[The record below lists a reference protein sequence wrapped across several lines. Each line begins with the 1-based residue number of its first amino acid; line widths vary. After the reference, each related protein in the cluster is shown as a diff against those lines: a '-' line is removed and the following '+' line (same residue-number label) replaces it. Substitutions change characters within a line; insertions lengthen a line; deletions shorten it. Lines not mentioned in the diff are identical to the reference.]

1 MARPQALIWTAPALD
16 DLDDIAAWIAQD
28 SPAAAA
34 QLVRRVLAQLA
45 LLRAHP
51 RMGRRVPEAPG
62 TRYRELVVP
71 PCRIMYRPEGRA
83 LVIVH
88 VVRGE
93 RRPLVGRL
101 R

>member
-1 MARPQALIWTAPALD
+1 MADPRTLSWTAPALD
-16 DLDDIAAWIAQD
+16 DLDDIAAWIARD

-34 QLVRRVLAQLA
+34 ELVRRVLERLE
-45 LLRAHP
+45 LLRARP
-51 RMGRRVPEAPG
+51 RMGRHVPEAPG
-62 TRYRELVVP
+62 SRYRELVVP
-71 PCRIMYRPEGRA
+71 PCRIMYRREGAA

-93 RRPLVGRL
+93 RRPLLGRL